1 MKEKIVII
9 DGLRSPISKAGFELK
24 IIQADTLGAIIT
36 KELVL
41 RTGISYDA
49 FDEIILGNVA
59 QPAHAANIA
68 RIIAIKAGFSQKTPA
83 YTVHRNCASG
93 MQAISSA
100 IEKINSDQGSLY
112 LVGGVESMSNIPLLY
127 QDAYKDFITQISYSK
142 SLAQRLK
149 ILSTFKLS
157 HLKPVI
163 ALLLGLSDPISGQ
176 IMGLTAENLA
186 NEFGI
191 SREEQD
197 EYALLSHLKAQAA
210 QEKNILD
217 DEIHAIITKETS
229 FFKDNG
235 IRFNQNMQAL
245 EKLKPIFDKN
255 AGTVTA
261 GNSSQISDGACMLIL
276 STQSK
281 AKELGLKV
289 LGCIKDYAYVGLE
302 AKRMGLGPIYAT
314 KKLFDKTGTSLKDI
328 DLIELNEAFSAQ
340 SLANIKAFNSNSFCK
355 KTFNSPALGE
365 INPDILNVNGGAIA
379 LGHPVGMSGAR
390 IVLSALKQLKRTNKK
405 TALATLCVGGG
416 QGAAFL
422 LEAYNE

>member
-1 MKEKIVII
+1 
-9 DGLRSPISKAGFELK
+9 
-24 IIQADTLGAIIT
+24 
-36 KELVL
+36 
-41 RTGISYDA
+41 
-49 FDEIILGNVA
+49 
-59 QPAHAANIA
+59 
-68 RIIAIKAGFSQKTPA
+68 
-83 YTVHRNCASG
+83 
-93 MQAISSA
+93 
-100 IEKINSDQGSLY
+100 
-112 LVGGVESMSNIPLLY
+112 
-127 QDAYKDFITQISYSK
+127 
-142 SLAQRLK
+142 
-149 ILSTFKLS
+149 
-157 HLKPVI
+157 
-163 ALLLGLSDPISGQ
+163 
-176 IMGLTAENLA
+176 MGLTAENLA

-340 SLANIKAFNSNSFCK
+340 SLANIKAFNSTSFCK

-422 LEAYNE
+422 LEAYND